1 MFEITRKS
9 LQWGG
14 RELTIETG
22 KIARQADGAVIVTY
36 GETQVLATAVG
47 VKENDGTN
55 DFFPL
60 TVNYQEKAFAAG
72 LMGSGLCFVKQ
83 GKYDKESFIF
93 NVEKGMT
100 EKGYNLEILSNDNV
114 QKAARLIESQLGND
128 CKESNLKDKKFL
140 IEVSEIL
147 K

>member
-1 MFEITRKS
+1 MQITKYILLISQLFYLFPIFSSQKTNQKS
-9 LQWGG
+9 
-14 RELTIETG
+14 
-22 KIARQADGAVIVTY
+22 Y
-36 GETQVLATAVG
+36 
-47 VKENDGTN
+47 
-55 DFFPL
+55 
-60 TVNYQEKAFAAG
+60 EKAFAAG

-128 CKESNLKDKKFL
+128 CKESNLNDKKFL

>member
-1 MFEITRKS
+1 MQIIKS
-9 LQWGG
+9 L
-14 RELTIETG
+14 LLIS
-22 KIARQADGAVIVTY
+22 Y
-36 GETQVLATAVG
+36 SFNL
-47 VKENDGTN
+47 
-55 DFFPL
+55 FPL
-60 TVNYQEKAFAAG
+60 LSSQKTKQESIEKVFAAS
-72 LMGSGLCFVKQ
+72 LIWSGLCFVNQ
-83 GKYDKESFIF
+83 GKYNKEFFIS

-114 QKAARLIESQLGND
+114 QKAARLIESQLGNE

>member
-1 MFEITRKS
+1 MLITKYI
-9 LQWGG
+9 L
-14 RELTIETG
+14 LILHLF
-22 KIARQADGAVIVTY
+22 Y
-36 GETQVLATAVG
+36 L
-47 VKENDGTN
+47 
-55 DFFPL
+55 FPL
-60 TVNYQEKAFAAG
+60 LSSQKTNQESYEKFFAAG
-72 LMGSGLCFVKQ
+72 LIGSGLCRLNQ
-83 GKYDKESFIF
+83 GKYDKEFFIF

>member
-1 MFEITRKS
+1 MLITKYILLIS
-9 LQWGG
+9 HLFYLSPLFSSQK
-14 RELTIETG
+14 TN
-22 KIARQADGAVIVTY
+22 
-36 GETQVLATAVG
+36 
-47 VKENDGTN
+47 KES
-55 DFFPL
+55 
-60 TVNYQEKAFAAG
+60 YEKFFAAG
-72 LMGSGLCFVKQ
+72 LIGSGLCRLNQ
-83 GKYDKESFIF
+83 GKYDKEFFIF

>member
-1 MFEITRKS
+1 MRIIKFFLFISQLFYLFPIFSSQK
-9 LQWGG
+9 
-14 RELTIETG
+14 
-22 KIARQADGAVIVTY
+22 
-36 GETQVLATAVG
+36 
-47 VKENDGTN
+47 TN
-55 DFFPL
+55 QES
-60 TVNYQEKAFAAG
+60 YEKAFAAG

-83 GKYDKESFIF
+83 GKYDKESFVF

-140 IEVSEIL
+140 IDLYEIL
-147 K
+147 D

>member
-1 MFEITRKS
+1 MLMTKYILLISQLFYLSPLFSSQKTN
-9 LQWGG
+9 
-14 RELTIETG
+14 
-22 KIARQADGAVIVTY
+22 
-36 GETQVLATAVG
+36 
-47 VKENDGTN
+47 KES
-55 DFFPL
+55 
-60 TVNYQEKAFAAG
+60 YEKFFAAG
-72 LMGSGLCFVKQ
+72 LIGSGLCRLNQ
-83 GKYDKESFIF
+83 GKYDKEFFIS

-128 CKESNLKDKKFL
+128 CKESNLNDKKFL